1 MLPEDRSVD
10 VPPPATSPT
19 IPPSPAFHV
28 LDAFAQGLRPTLRH
42 PAAILGATLLSVT
55 GLILVLAASLIP
67 HAAWITLPLLLLTA
81 GPVWGPLS
89 LLALKSWRGQK
100 PRVRDL
106 FLEARSSF
114 RPLATTVAFLILLTG
129 FALVPGATLIVL
141 GFQAGNHAQDL
152 TPASATLLATGLLLG
167 PALALIPAALY
178 GFAPALVLD
187 HHLPAAAALQLSRRT
202 TLRQPFR
209 NLLLAAACATLAT
222 SGLLLAGFGL
232 CFTLPWILGARAHV
246 HDRLF
251 AHPHAM
257 AA

>member
-10 VPPPATSPT
+10 VPPPATTPA
-19 IPPSPAFHV
+19 PPPNPGFHV
-28 LDAFAQGLRPTLRH
+28 LDAFAQGLRPTFRH
-42 PAAILGATLLSVT
+42 PTAILGATLLCVT
-55 GLILVLAASLIP
+55 GLVLLLAASLIP
-67 HAAWITLPLLLLTA
+67 LAAWITLPLLLLIA

-89 LLALKSWRGQK
+89 HLALKSWRGQK

-106 FLEARSSF
+106 FHEARSAF
-114 RPLATTVAFLILLTG
+114 RPLAATVAFLILLTG
-129 FALVPGATLIVL
+129 IALVPGAALIVL
-141 GFQAGNHAQDL
+141 GFQAGSHAQDL
-152 TPASATLLATGLLLG
+152 TPASATLLAAGLLLG
-167 PALALIPAALY
+167 PTLALIPTALY

-187 HHLPAAAALQLSRRT
+187 HHLPAAAALRLSRRT
-202 TLRQPFR
+202 ALRQPFR
-209 NLLLAAACATLAT
+209 NLLLAAACAILTT

-251 AHPHAM
+251 SPPHAM